1 MITFEDANKVYD
13 RLVDKKSKDIFN
25 MYFSYSMG
33 KCDFYDFY
41 DLVKD
46 ETVFRFT
53 EIDGF
58 DLFLK
63 RSTKPIVLFGGG
75 RTVKYTC
82 KLLKGTGC
90 DVIAVADPNFNET
103 KKMSFLDYGI
113 TLISLEELCKHIGE
127 YRVVVTSVM
136 RKQRSMDELL
146 RMGFSYED
154 IFYPPYDLI
163 RMDFGIQYFD
173 FFEPK
178 GREVFVDGGV
188 LDGNSTVEFSNWAKD
203 HYEGAILFEA
213 NPICLDTIEKTMEN
227 NGINNYRIINKGMSD
242 REKQVRF
249 DGNNG
254 GGAHITEN
262 GDMIIECNSLDNE
275 LQGEYVSLIKMDI
288 EGAESEALEGCRKT
302 IMKHRP
308 RLAISVYHKKD
319 DFLNIPLQI
328 LDMVEDY
335 KFAMRHYC
343 SVAQETVLYG
353 WTD

>member
-1 MITFEDANKVYD
+1 MIGFEDAKRVYGK
-13 RLVDKKSKDIFN
+13 LVDKKSKDIFN
-25 MYFSYSMG
+25 MYFSYAMG
-33 KCDFYDFY
+33 KSDYYDFY
-41 DLVKD
+41 NLIKEESDIKLYEYD
-46 ETVFRFT
+46 Q
-53 EIDGF
+53 
-58 DLFLK
+58 FLIK
-63 RSTKPIVLFGGG
+63 STKPVALYGAG
-75 RTVKYTC
+75 RVGIYTYQ
-82 KLLKGTGC
+82 LLKDRGYEI
-90 DVIAVADPNFNET
+90 VAVADSFFSEKKKSILLDMGGTPIFPN
-103 KKMSFLDYGI
+103 
-113 TLISLEELCKHIGE
+113 ELCKHIGE
-127 YRVVVTSVM
+127 WRVAITSTNY
-136 RKQRSMDELL
+136 KYQIMDELL
-146 RMGFSYED
+146 RMGFPYED
-154 IFYPPYDLI
+154 IFYPPYDMI
-163 RMDFGIQYFD
+163 RGWCGIQYFD

-353 WTD
+353 WID